1 MTPHEQM
8 IAILYKA
15 ISEGVAK
22 LIKNGLAFTVMSLA
36 IIGLILAI
44 VEIDARNKEFLRDV
58 KNDML
63 AMKID
68 HSSQLNDLRREIDNC
83 NAARER
89 QALEIVELRVILKK
103 IKTY

>member
-1 MTPHEQM
+1 MTNQEAM

-68 HSSQLNDLRREIDNC
+68 HSNQLNDLRREIDNC

-103 IKTY
+103 IKPY